1 MVDLISFVEDYPDFV
16 LVTVNGLDRAAK
28 FVGNVQLVG
37 VEQQDDPETNSIW
50 NYSESRLM

>member
-37 VEQQDDPETNSIW
+37 VEQQDDSEIDSI
-50 NYSESRLM
+50 